1 MRIQNEEEKEKIVRI
16 LRPRHVWHD
25 RFSMFS
31 GNLVNSSP
39 IVFAADSRCTL
50 ALYLQLPC
58 VLRAVGANLTQ
69 TWGLS
74 ILL

>member
-1 MRIQNEEEKEKIVRI
+1 MRIQNEEEKEKVVHI
-16 LRPRHVWHD
+16 LRPRHVWYD

-31 GNLVNSSP
+31 GNLVNS
-39 IVFAADSRCTL
+39 IVFAADPRCTL
-50 ALYLQLPC
+50 ALYLQVPC
-58 VLRAVGANLTQ
+58 VLRAVGPNLTQ